1 MKYISF
7 LTCLL
12 ALPAAAMDQVA
23 FERRSDRT
31 QNFDAIRAY
40 IPVKNQNGTHQE
52 IGLVTFSN
60 NCVLGVHV
68 QPAYRK
74 QGLGAELMAQAVDAI
89 REAGHARATWYA
101 SGTIAFFLRMGAK
114 LTELPTQIPPD
125 WRHNADMEFD
135 FVRDGNARENIR
147 KFKDTFISAK

>member
-1 MKYISF
+1 MSPCNLSVYISTVRDIQVIAGEVADEIYLF
-7 LTCLL
+7 FNLFICP
-12 ALPAAAMDQVA
+12 AAAAMDQVE

-89 REAGHARATWYA
+89 ERSRACARNMVCFRHDCLLSAHG
-101 SGTIAFFLRMGAK
+101 SEINGTSHTDSSRLA
-114 LTELPTQIPPD
+114 P
-125 WRHNADMEFD
+125 
-135 FVRDGNARENIR
+135 
-147 KFKDTFISAK
+147 